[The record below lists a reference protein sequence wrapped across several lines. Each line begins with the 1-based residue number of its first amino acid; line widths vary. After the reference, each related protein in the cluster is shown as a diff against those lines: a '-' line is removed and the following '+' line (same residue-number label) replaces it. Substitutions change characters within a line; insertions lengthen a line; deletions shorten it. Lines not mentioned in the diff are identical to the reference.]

1 MSETRRPNILLIH
14 SDQHRHDC
22 IGASGNQDVRT
33 PHIDSLAAD
42 GILFE
47 NSFCPYPICTPSR
60 YSLLTGLYVH
70 QHLGWSNHST
80 LPPGIETFPQI
91 LQNAGYR
98 TRAIGKMHFT
108 PKYLDV
114 VFEELELAEKLPA
127 WTSDLPDNSYY
138 GYLARQGIHSPKS
151 KSKLGGFGAEE
162 SGVSDE
168 HHVTTW
174 IGNRAVD
181 AIESWQGDSNLLM
194 IGFNR
199 PHRPFDPPEPWNRIT
214 IPSSALRS
222 SSSTRG
228 RQGGGKPAPSWST
241 ISIWRRRSCGK
252 QAASRES

>member
-22 IGASGNQDVRT
+22 IGASGHQDVRT

-80 LPPGIETFPQI
+80 LPPGIETFPHI

-98 TRAIGKMHFT
+98 TKAIGKMHFT

-114 VFEELELAEKLPA
+114 GFEELELAEKLPA

-181 AIESWQGDSNLLM
+181 DRLQ
-194 IGFNR
+194 
-199 PHRPFDPPEPWNRIT
+199 P
-214 IPSSALRS
+214 
-222 SSSTRG
+222 
-228 RQGGGKPAPSWST
+228 
-241 ISIWRRRSCGK
+241 
-252 QAASRES
+252 AASSV